1 MVKTGGKKK
10 KAAVLLAVGIGAAA
24 VLFLLRPLFKPEEPG
39 PPSPPSVEK
48 IDGGKRA
55 LDEEKKP
62 APAEKPRDDET
73 APVGT
78 TDVGK
83 TTVGKTAVGKTT
95 EARIAVI
102 IDDVGYESDT
112 MNEFSRFEGK
122 LTFSVLPFMTHSR
135 EYAEILYDRGFEIML
150 HIPMEPLDYPDHD
163 PGEGALYTWDRRED
177 VLAKL
182 DTMVSDTPHI
192 RGANNHMGSKA
203 TGDEKLMGWTLAYL
217 KSRDLYFIDSFTT
230 GESVAYEKAVN
241 MAMKTGRRDIF
252 LDNQHDFSSINGQ
265 FEKLKA
271 IALEEGSAVA
281 IGHFQNENT
290 VKVLNHQLP
299 ILRSEGIEL
308 VFASELVR

>member
-10 KAAVLLAVGIGAAA
+10 KTAALLAAGIGAAA
-24 VLFLLRPLFKPEEPG
+24 VLFLLRPLFKPDEPG
-39 PPSPPSVEK
+39 PPSPPP
-48 IDGGKRA
+48 I
-55 LDEEKKP
+55 EEKVGDKRTIEDEKVP
-62 APAEKPRDDET
+62 APAVKPQDVET
-73 APVGT
+73 TIAKSAAVKPT
-78 TDVGK
+78 T
-83 TTVGKTAVGKTT
+83 A
-95 EARIAVI
+95 ARIAVI

-203 TGDEKLMGWTLAYL
+203 TGDEELMGWTLSYL

-230 GESVAYEKAVN
+230 ADSVAYEKAVN

-252 LDNQHDFSSINGQ
+252 LDNENNFSSINGQ

-299 ILRSEGIEL
+299 MLRNEGIEL
-308 VFASELVR
+308 VFASELVRVTRE